1 MAERRVLIVDDDEG
15 IRVSLRFLFED
26 IGYVVEDAASGD
38 AAEGIIAQN
47 PAPRVVLLDRMMPGR
62 DGAAVLASVTARA
75 QWRTQLAIL
84 FMTARSDAPTSDL
97 AALLA
102 ATTVGTIPKPFDLAQ
117 VMTAVDHAWEMLAN
131 STL

>member
-26 IGYVVEDAASGD
+26 VGYVVEDATSGD
-38 AAEGIIAQN
+38 AAEAINGQN
-47 PAPRVVLLDRMMPGR
+47 PVPRIMLLDRMMPGR
-62 DGAAVLASVTARA
+62 GGAVVLASVTARA
-75 QWRTQLAIL
+75 GWQRQLAIL
-84 FMTARSDAPTSDL
+84 FMTARSDAPTPDL
-97 AALLA
+97 AALLG

-117 VMTAVDHAWEMLAN
+117 VVAAVDHAWKTLAN